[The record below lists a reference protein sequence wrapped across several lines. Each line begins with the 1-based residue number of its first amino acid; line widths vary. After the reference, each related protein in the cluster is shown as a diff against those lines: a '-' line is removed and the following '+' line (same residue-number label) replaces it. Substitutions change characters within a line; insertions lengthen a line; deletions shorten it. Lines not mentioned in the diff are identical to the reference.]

1 MVKIDEGKKEQSPM
15 TMRLFLNSIKKWYP
29 KGILVCISNVGKCR
43 ESDKEGEVSIPIGF
57 DITEDM
63 EHCFARVIGDDG
75 KVVKIEDEFG
85 EEKDKIEQISN
96 PTEVTA
102 WLKMKIEDPENDEYK
117 VFNLGSAFP
126 LFNYAFI
133 KSGDLQPNN
142 KKNIIFSYDELVD
155 ALEGL
160 EFRMKTETRK
170 FKGGKPYQVIIP
182 EDI

>member
-1 MVKIDEGKKEQSPM
+1 MVKTDEGKKEAFPL

-29 KGILVCISNVGKCR
+29 KGIQVCISNVGKCR
-43 ESDKEGEVSIPIGF
+43 ESDKENEVSLPIGF
-57 DITEDM
+57 EIEDEM
-63 EHCFARVIGDDG
+63 EHCFARVIDEKGQ
-75 KVVKIEDEFG
+75 VVKIEDEFG

-142 KKNIIFSYDELVD
+142 KKNIIFEYEELAD

>member
-1 MVKIDEGKKEQSPM
+1 MVKTDEGKKEAFPL

-29 KGILVCISNVGKCR
+29 KGIQVCISNVGKCR
-43 ESDKEGEVSIPIGF
+43 ESDKENEVSLPIGF
-57 DITEDM
+57 EIEDEM
-63 EHCFARVIGDDG
+63 EHCFARVIDEKGQ
-75 KVVKIEDEFG
+75 VVKIEDEFG

-126 LFNYAFI
+126 LFNYAFV
-133 KSGDLQPNN
+133 KTGDLQPNN

>member
-29 KGILVCISNVGKCR
+29 KGIQVCISNVGKCR
-43 ESDKEGEVSIPIGF
+43 ESDKENEVSIPIGF
-57 DITEDM
+57 DIMDEM

-126 LFNYAFI
+126 LFNYAFV
-133 KSGDLQPNN
+133 KTGDLEPNN
-142 KKNIIFSYDELVD
+142 TKSIIFEYDELVD